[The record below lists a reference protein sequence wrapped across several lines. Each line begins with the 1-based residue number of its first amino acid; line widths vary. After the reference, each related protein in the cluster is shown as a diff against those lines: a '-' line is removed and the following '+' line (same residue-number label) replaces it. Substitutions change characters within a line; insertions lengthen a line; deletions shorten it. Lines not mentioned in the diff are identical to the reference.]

1 MFEDLKSRRRK
12 PKQARARATR
22 DAIFEAATQILENEG
37 EAAFN
42 TNRIAERAGVS
53 VGTLYQYFDS
63 KETILIEMA
72 ELEMLKF
79 RARCSSIARRT
90 RDPALASR
98 LAIRAF
104 IQGFKGRP
112 ATRRAAIRALEKVEP
127 KDKLGKEIDLS
138 SYLLPAPE
146 AASRVDAFI
155 LTRAVQGV
163 IRAAVLEDFSALYKK
178 EFEDGLVRLV
188 EGYRRTDWR

>member
-1 MFEDLKSRRRK
+1 MFEDLKSQRRK
-12 PKQARARATR
+12 PKQARARATSN
-22 DAIFEAATQILENEG
+22 AIFEAATQILENEG

-63 KETILIEMA
+63 KERILIEMA
-72 ELEMLKF
+72 EQEMLKF
-79 RARCSSIARRT
+79 RARCSAIGRRT
-90 RDPALASR
+90 DDPALASR

-104 IQGFKGRP
+104 IQGFRGRP
-112 ATRRAAIRALEKVEP
+112 ATRRAAISALEKVEP
-127 KDKLGKEIDLS
+127 KDKLGREIDLT

-146 AASRVDAFI
+146 TASRVDAFI
-155 LTRAVQGV
+155 LTRAVIGIV
-163 IRAAVLEDFSALYKK
+163 RAAVLEDFPALYTK

-188 EGYRRTDWR
+188 QGYRRAE